1 MSHHARA
8 FDECSAD
15 RMIRTARPVLL
26 HAAAA
31 AIGAALLV
39 WLGPPGT
46 DLAAHV
52 YQRGVFIA
60 HGFTFWNNFWYAGRY
75 SFVTYSLLY
84 YPLAAVIG
92 IKLLAVLSTG
102 VAAGAFALLV
112 RREWSAVGPWPAV
125 AFTGVSALWVESAAF
140 PYTLGLACAL
150 LALLALSARRLLPFS
165 ACVLLTFAASPLAF
179 VLLAVVLAGVAASR
193 SSRDMLRPGA
203 VVLATAAVGAV
214 LWRAFP
220 DRGLFPYSL
229 PQLAASLA
237 FCAAGLLF
245 TWRVERARVLRFFF
259 GIYAVAC
266 LAAFAIPSGLGE
278 NVGRFRFVAIP
289 IAVLALSL
297 RRWQPLVP
305 AVIALALATSWNLT
319 PIAYSFVRGS
329 SDPSAEAAYW
339 QPVVR
344 YLRRELPASYRVE
357 AVDTTGHWPAVYLA
371 RAGVPIVRGWFRQDD
386 FPQNRI
392 LYAPLRAPAYVS
404 WLRRMGVGY
413 VVLTDAPADYSSKA
427 EAALLRSGSSGL
439 ATVLRTRHT
448 TVYAVPHPVSM
459 LTGPGR
465 PRVLALRAA
474 SVTVALSQPGRYR
487 LALRYSPYWT
497 SPGIC
502 ISERPDGMVQLV
514 SPRSGVVRLAFSVT
528 ATRAVAAVAGV
539 GAQCA

>member
-1 MSHHARA
+1 
-8 FDECSAD
+8 
-15 RMIRTARPVLL
+15 MIRAARPALL
-26 HAAAA
+26 HAAASA
-31 AIGAALLV
+31 VGAALLV

-52 YQRGVFIA
+52 YQRSVFIA

-84 YPLAAVIG
+84 YPLAALVG
-92 IKLLAVLSTG
+92 IKLLAVASTA
-102 VAAGAFALLV
+102 VAAGAFASLV
-112 RREWSAVGPWPAV
+112 RREWSSVGPWPAV
-125 AFTGVSALWVESAAF
+125 AFTGVSILWVESAAF

-150 LALLALSARRLLPFS
+150 LALLALSARRLVPFS

-179 VLLAVVLAGVAASR
+179 VFLVVVLTGVAASR

-203 VVLATAAVGAV
+203 VVLATAVVGAL

-220 DRGLFPYSL
+220 DRGLFPYHAL
-229 PQLAASLA
+229 QLAASLA
-237 FCAAGLLF
+237 FCAVGLLF

-297 RRWQPLVP
+297 RSWKPVVP
-305 AVIALALATSWNLT
+305 AVVALILATSWNLT
-319 PIAYSFVRGS
+319 PLAYSFVRGS
-329 SDPSAEAAYW
+329 SDPSAQAAYW

-344 YLRRELPASYRVE
+344 YLHRELPPSYRVE

-386 FPQNRI
+386 FPQNQI
-392 LYAPLRAPAYVS
+392 LYKQLSAPAYIS
-404 WLRRMGVGY
+404 WLRRMGVRY

-439 ATVLRTRHT
+439 TTTLRTRHA
-448 TVYAVPHPVSM
+448 TVYAVPNPVSM
-459 LTGPGR
+459 LTGPGH
-465 PRVLALRAA
+465 PRVLALGSS
-474 SVTVALSQPGRYR
+474 SVTVALGEPGRYR
-487 LALRYSPYWT
+487 LALRYSPYWA
-497 SPGIC
+497 SAGVC
-502 ISERPDGMVQLV
+502 IAQRPDGMVELV
-514 SPRSGVVRLAFSVT
+514 AHRSGVVRLRFSVT
-528 ATRAVAAVAGV
+528 ASRAVAALAG
-539 GAQCA
+539 QPSPCA